1 MKIGARAYTIDDI
14 RFLGEAGFNFAEIDW
29 KDPDKIIDLLPKL
42 TQLKATYGIAYL
54 AHGPNE
60 PTPFDADE
68 IHEKMTPTLNRL
80 MDLAP
85 ALDITL
91 HTQHLWMDSRFINSE
106 TRQRKR
112 ELLKIWTEKA
122 TSKGINLCIE
132 NLSEK
137 VDDFAPA
144 FDAIPDLFM
153 TLDLGHGELL
163 TDNNTSFDFISQYP
177 HRIRHV
183 HLHDNHG
190 GNSVK
195 DDLHLPIGE
204 GKINFETI
212 LANLRLSGYDNG
224 LSLELKQPHVKAG
237 RKKIQTTWNTSQI
250 EPGQDQQNKG

>member
-1 MKIGARAYTIDDI
+1 MKIGARAYTTDDI
-14 RFLGEAGFNFAEIDW
+14 RFLGEAGFDFAEIDW
-29 KDPDKIIDLLPKL
+29 KDPDTIINSMPEFLKL
-42 TQLKATYGIAYL
+42 KETYGIIYL

-60 PTPFDADE
+60 PTPFDVDE
-68 IHEKMTPTLNRL
+68 IHEKLTPTLMRL

-85 ALDITL
+85 DLDIPL
-91 HTQHLWMDSRFINSE
+91 HTQHLWMDSRFINGE
-106 TRQRKR
+106 TLKGKR

-122 TSKGINLCIE
+122 NFNGITFCIE

-137 VDDFAPA
+137 ANDFAPA
-144 FDAIPDLFM
+144 FDAIPELCM

-163 TDNNTSFDFISQYP
+163 TDRNSSFDFISRYP
-177 HRIRHV
+177 HRINHV

-204 GKINFETI
+204 GKIDFETI
-212 LANLRLSGYDNG
+212 LANLRQTGYDSG

-237 RKKIQTTWNTSQI
+237 RKKIQAIWNTSSI
-250 EPGQDQQNKG
+250 